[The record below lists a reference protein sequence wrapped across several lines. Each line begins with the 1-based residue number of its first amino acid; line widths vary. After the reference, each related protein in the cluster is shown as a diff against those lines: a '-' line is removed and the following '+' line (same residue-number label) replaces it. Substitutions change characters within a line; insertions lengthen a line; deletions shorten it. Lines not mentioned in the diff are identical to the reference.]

1 MVGEPNIYKDNVIVP
16 RERDWVDDE
25 SLSREETLA
34 RFRALGPQPSVG
46 PIPHR
51 TVRVPDDLWR
61 GAQAK
66 AAERG
71 DNLSE
76 VIRQALTRYVRRR

>member
-1 MVGEPNIYKDNVIVP
+1 MTDRPK
-16 RERDWVDDE
+16 
-25 SLSREETLA
+25 
-34 RFRALGPQPSVG
+34 

-61 GAQAK
+61 AAQAK

-76 VIRQALTRYVRRR
+76 VIRQALTRYVKRK